1 MPGQR
6 GAGVIDLDDDTR
18 DALAEAFNLA
28 LGEAAASFADI
39 VHEEIQM
46 TVPVVELL
54 PRAELVRQ
62 LQGLPRDS
70 ASAKLCSIAQRFDRQ
85 QGGLSTEAMLLFPEH
100 GSLEI
105 VRRMLGDS
113 SPAAEQISELE
124 QDALAEVGNIII
136 NSCMNSLAHIFDTEL
151 IGTLPGVRSAEPQE
165 LFGDHAASDMV
176 LMARIGM
183 NMLTQEI
190 SGYVLFLME
199 LSALESSIECIRHF
213 FALDPVPA

>member
-1 MPGQR
+1 M
-6 GAGVIDLDDDTR
+6 IHFDDDTR

-28 LGEAAASFADI
+28 LGEAAASFAEI

-54 PRAELVRQ
+54 PRSELVQQ
-62 LQGLPRDS
+62 LQNLPREGVS
-70 ASAKLCSIAQRFDRQ
+70 SKLCSIAQRFDRQ
-85 QGGLSTEAMLLFPEH
+85 QGGLSTEAILLFPEQ

-105 VRRMLGDS
+105 VRRMLGEENP
-113 SPAAEQISELE
+113 PAASQISELE

-136 NSCMNSLAHIFDTEL
+136 NSCMNSLAQIFDAEL

-165 LFGDHAASDMV
+165 LFAGHPGTEMV

-183 NMLTQEI
+183 NMLTQQI

-199 LSALESSIECIRHF
+199 LSALETGIERIRHF
-213 FALDPVPA
+213 FALEPA

>member
-1 MPGQR
+1 M
-6 GAGVIDLDDDTR
+6 IELDDDSR

-62 LQGLPRDS
+62 LQCLPRQGTS
-70 ASAKLCSIAQRFDRQ
+70 TKLCSIAQRFDRQ
-85 QGGLSTEAMLLFPEH
+85 QGGLSTEAILLFPEH

-113 SPAAEQISELE
+113 SPSAEQISELE

-136 NSCMNSLAHIFDTEL
+136 NSCMNSLAQIFGTEM
-151 IGTLPGVRSAEPQE
+151 IGTLPGVRSAQPDE
-165 LFGDHAASDMV
+165 LFAGHPGSEMV

-183 NMLTQEI
+183 NMLTQQI
-190 SGYVLFLME
+190 SGYVLFVME
-199 LSALESSIECIRHF
+199 MSALQTGIEQIRNF
-213 FALDPVPA
+213 FALDAQPA

>member
-1 MPGQR
+1 MIR
-6 GAGVIDLDDDTR
+6 LDEDSR

-28 LGEAAASFADI
+28 LGEAAASFAEI
-39 VHEEIQM
+39 VHEEILM
-46 TVPVVELL
+46 TVPEVELL
-54 PRAELVRQ
+54 PRPELVER
-62 LQGLPRDS
+62 LKALPREDS
-70 ASAKLCSIAQRFDRQ
+70 SAKLCSIAQRFDRP
-85 QGGLSTEAMLLFPEH
+85 QGGLCTEAMLIFPEH

-136 NSCMNSLAHIFDTEL
+136 NSCMNSLAQIFDTEM

-165 LFGDHAASDMV
+165 LFTEQPGGELV

-183 NMLTQEI
+183 NMMSQRI
-190 SGYVLFLME
+190 GGYVLFLME
-199 LSALESSIECIRHF
+199 LPALETGLERIRHF
-213 FALDPVPA
+213 FELEPA

>member
-1 MPGQR
+1 M
-6 GAGVIDLDDDTR
+6 IHLDDDTR

-28 LGEAAASFADI
+28 LGEAAASFAEI
-39 VHEEIQM
+39 VQEEIQM
-46 TVPVVELL
+46 TVPVVQLL
-54 PRAELVRQ
+54 PRTELVQ
-62 LQGLPRDS
+62 HLQGLPREG
-70 ASAKLCSIAQRFDRQ
+70 ASSKLCSIAQRFDRQ
-85 QGGLSTEAMLLFPEH
+85 QGGLSTEAILLFPEH

-136 NSCMNSLAHIFDTEL
+136 NSCMNSLAHIFDAEM
-151 IGTLPGVRSAEPQE
+151 IGTLPGVRSAEPQD
-165 LFGDHAASDMV
+165 LFADHPGNEMV

-183 NMLTQEI
+183 NMLTQQI

-199 LSALESSIECIRHF
+199 LSALETSIERIRSF
-213 FALDPVPA
+213 FEIDSFEPA

>member
-1 MPGQR
+1 M
-6 GAGVIDLDDDTR
+6 IHLDEDTS

-28 LGEAAASFADI
+28 LGEAAASFAEI
-39 VHEEIQM
+39 VQEEIVM

-54 PRAELVRQ
+54 PRTELVSRLQ
-62 LQGLPRDS
+62 LLPREGS
-70 ASAKLCSIAQRFDRQ
+70 SPGGKLCSIAQRFDRQ
-85 QGGLSTEAMLLFPEH
+85 QGGLSTEAILLFPEH

-136 NSCMNSLAHIFDTEL
+136 NSCMNSLAQIFGAEM
-151 IGTLPGVRSAEPQE
+151 IGTLPGVRSAEPDE
-165 LFGDHAASDMV
+165 LFAGHPGNEMV

-183 NMLTQEI
+183 TMLAQQI
-190 SGYVLFLME
+190 GGYVLFLME
-199 LSALESSIECIRHF
+199 LPALQESLEQIRSF
-213 FALDPVPA
+213 FALDAEPA

>member
-1 MPGQR
+1 M
-6 GAGVIDLDDDTR
+6 IHLDEDTS

-28 LGEAAASFADI
+28 LGEAAASFAEI
-39 VHEEIQM
+39 VQEEIVM

-54 PRAELVRQ
+54 PRTELVSRLQ
-62 LQGLPRDS
+62 LLPREGS
-70 ASAKLCSIAQRFDRQ
+70 SPGGKLCSIAQRFDRQ
-85 QGGLSTEAMLLFPEH
+85 QGGLSTEAILLFPEH

-105 VRRMLGDS
+105 VRRMLGVS
-113 SPAAEQISELE
+113 SPSAEQISELE

-136 NSCMNSLAHIFDTEL
+136 NSCMNSLAHIFDAEM

-165 LFGDHAASDMV
+165 LFASHPGNEMV

-183 NMLTQEI
+183 NMLAQQI

-199 LSALESSIECIRHF
+199 LSALETGIERIRHF
-213 FALDPVPA
+213 FELDPTPA